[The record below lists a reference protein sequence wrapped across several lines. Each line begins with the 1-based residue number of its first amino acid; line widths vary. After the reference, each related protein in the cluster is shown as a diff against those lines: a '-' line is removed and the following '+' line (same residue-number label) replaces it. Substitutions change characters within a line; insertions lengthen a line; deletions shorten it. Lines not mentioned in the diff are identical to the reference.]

1 MPKPKTRVS
10 QSRATQR
17 AELPSKLKVKTPF
30 KTPSKT
36 QIKMQTKTDVPTSPV
51 SIDSS
56 SHSSTNSS
64 VTKVKVK
71 EPTSESMNVFTKHR
85 PIDNIC
91 QAAVR
96 IQTKKGARNILEKD
110 SAADLYIKTSKEGAS
125 HREFI
130 YKRCRKTRKDGRDF
144 CWKHYET
151 IGNKKHPVVHFQR
164 DLVEQLGKTVRKALP
179 TDSYLTAGSISS
191 RKAEEEKIESTQPI
205 FSMKVNEK
213 MLKDLVRIHEQI
225 KDLMDRYSAGA
236 ESEAKSESESEAE
249 SESET
254 EAEAE
259 AEAEVEVE
267 AEAKAE
273 AEAEA
278 EAETSDEETEVE
290 AIYASDG
297 TKYLFDE
304 ANMRIIELDGT
315 ILGKLYR
322 IDHEEAPFCIKKKRY
337 IVEQKTK
344 INGKSHIRCKA
355 SNLVFDLTHKL
366 IGSMIINDGKKRLLK
381 I

>member
-1 MPKPKTRVS
+1 MPNPKTRVS
-10 QSRATQR
+10 SSRAMQR
-17 AELPSKLKVKTPF
+17 AELPSKLKVKT
-30 KTPSKT
+30 
-36 QIKMQTKTDVPTSPV
+36 QTKTDVPTSPV
-51 SIDSS
+51 SIASS
-56 SHSSTNSS
+56 SRSSTTSS
-64 VTKVKVK
+64 VTKVKVR
-71 EPTSESMNVFTKHR
+71 EPTSESMKVFTKHR

-96 IQTKKGARNILEKD
+96 IQTKKGARDILEKE
-110 SAADLYIKTSKEGAS
+110 STADLYIKTSKEGTTQ
-125 HREFI
+125 RESI
-130 YKRCRKTRKDGRDF
+130 YKRCLKTRKDGQDF

-151 IGNKKHPVVHFQR
+151 ISNKKHPVVHFQK

-225 KDLMDRYSAGA
+225 KDLMDSYSEVAG
-236 ESEAKSESESEAE
+236 SEAKTESDSDSEAEVGAVAEAVAEADSTKSSETSESSESDSESELPD
-249 SESET
+249 
-254 EAEAE
+254 
-259 AEAEVEVE
+259 
-267 AEAKAE
+267 K
-273 AEAEA
+273 
-278 EAETSDEETEVE
+278 DEETDVE

-322 IDHEEAPFCIKKKRY
+322 IDHDEAPFCIKKKRY
-337 IVEQKTK
+337 IVEQRTK
-344 INGKSHIRCKA
+344 INSKSHIRCKA

-366 IGSMIINDGKKRLLK
+366 IGSMIINDGKKRLLR